1 MDVLGTESSEHLLIH
16 LLNVKSVKKPK
27 NFQDDR
33 DPNSHFQDMKDK
45 PLKVLTSKV

>member
-1 MDVLGTESSEHLLIH
+1 MSKVL
-16 LLNVKSVKKPK
+16 KKPQ
-27 NFQDDR
+27 NFHQESQDDR